1 MRYIY
6 WMMGR
11 DSSSSWASS
20 GVVVTRGC
28 RCRAARVLLSF
39 SSVFFFFL
47 VRGSKIGR
55 WDSNSGS
62 ERLQSKTLTTALP

>member
-1 MRYIY
+1 MSRRQ
-6 WMMGR
+6 GTAEFFLR
-11 DSSSSWASS
+11 
-20 GVVVTRGC
+20 
-28 RCRAARVLLSF
+28 
-39 SSVFFFFL
+39 FFFFL